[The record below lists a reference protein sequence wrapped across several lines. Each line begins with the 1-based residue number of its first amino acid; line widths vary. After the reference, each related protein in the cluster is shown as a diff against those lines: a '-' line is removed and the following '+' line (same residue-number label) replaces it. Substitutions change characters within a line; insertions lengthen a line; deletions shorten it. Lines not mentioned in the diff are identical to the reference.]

1 MDEKHGTDG
10 KTDAPAAGT
19 APAKKAW
26 SKPRIWVSDGAILHR
41 VESGIT
47 QWSQNLENADYRP
60 TS

>member
-10 KTDAPAAGT
+10 KTDAPAAS
-19 APAKKAW
+19 APAKKPW
-26 SKPRIWVSDGAILHR
+26 SKPRIWVSDGVILHR

-47 QWSQNLENADYRP
+47 EWSQNFENADYRP